1 MINQTENLRLIN
13 FYVILSEASGRVVT
27 PRLAV
32 INIFPVPTR
41 RNGASEREARVNRA
55 TA

>member
-27 PRLAV
+27 PRHAV
-32 INIFPVPTR
+32 TYFLFPR
-41 RNGASEREARVNRA
+41 GAAEREARVNRA